1 MINGKIGH
9 DALGLKMSDAVRR
22 NMINNGKIE
31 FLNGKVREVR
41 RKIAARKIA
50 NKIDHLGMI

>member
-1 MINGKIGH
+1 MVNEKIGH
-9 DALGLKMSDAVRR
+9 DMLGIKMSDAVRR
-22 NMINNGKIE
+22 NMINDGKVE

-50 NKIDHLGMI
+50 NKIDHLGGM